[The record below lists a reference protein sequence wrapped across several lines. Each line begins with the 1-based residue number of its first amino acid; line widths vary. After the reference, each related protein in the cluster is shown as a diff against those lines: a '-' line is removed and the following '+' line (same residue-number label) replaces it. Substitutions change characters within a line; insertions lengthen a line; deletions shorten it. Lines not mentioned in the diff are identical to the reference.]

1 MVGTITFQLRLGD
14 ENKVDW
20 VVARA
25 FWELVTVCAKG
36 LRQRGAEF

>member
-20 VVARA
+20 VSRA

-36 LRQRGAEF
+36 LRQREAEF